1 MLVSYY
7 QFSSIDIYK
16 NTQFYATLNPDI
28 TIYSR
33 RKDTSFRIL
42 MHIAQ
47 ENFSNNS
54 KYAIYVVPPQQTNT
68 CLHIL
73 LAPLL
78 LNDVELQ
85 NVVWFTTSISTDEFK
100 LKGSAV

>member
-42 MHIAQ
+42 MHIPQ

-54 KYAIYVVPPQQTNT
+54 KYAIYVVLAQQTNT

-73 LAPLL
+73 LAFP
-78 LNDVELQ
+78 
-85 NVVWFTTSISTDEFK
+85 F
-100 LKGSAV
+100 A